1 MLVHTNRKNNMKT
14 TNKSGYAF
22 SLAMLCLL
30 FFVFGLVS
38 WVNSILVPYFKVACD
53 LNSEVQGYLAQ
64 FAFYIAYLVMTI
76 PASVLL
82 GKTGYKKGALIGLW
96 ILALGAF
103 LFVPAAL
110 TRTYNLFLVA
120 LFTMGTALAILQT
133 VANPFV
139 TIIGPIESAAKRIS
153 LVGICNKL
161 AGILSPIIFS
171 ALVIRPSDKVTMSL
185 IQNGE
190 LVGDAKNA
198 ALDEL
203 IRGVIPPY
211 VVLGVLL
218 FVFGIVFY
226 KSRIQDINPSDNA
239 NTETQGRRSVLSYP
253 YLVLGVIALFCHLGA
268 QALSVNT
275 IVGFADSLGFGSTY
289 IFPSLTLA
297 CTLLGY
303 VLGVILIPKF
313 ISQQNMLKVVTVV
326 GLILSVLVVVLPAD
340 VAIWCLVL
348 LGIPNSVIYAGIWP
362 LAIHDLGKWT
372 NLGSAILVMALCGSA
387 ILPLVYASC
396 VDVSGSL
403 QASYWL
409 LIPCFVYMIFYA
421 LWGHKINAWKK

>member
-1 MLVHTNRKNNMKT
+1 MKT

-53 LNSEVQGYLAQ
+53 LQSEVQGYLAQ

-96 ILALGAF
+96 VLAVGAF

-239 NTETQGRRSVLSYP
+239 NPDTQGRRSVLSYP
-253 YLVLGVIALFCHLGA
+253 YLVLGVLALFCHLGA

-340 VAIWCLVL
+340 IAIWCLVL

>member
-1 MLVHTNRKNNMKT
+1 MKT

-53 LNSEVQGYLAQ
+53 LHSEVQGYLAQ

-82 GKTGYKKGALIGLW
+82 GRTGYKKGALIGLW
-96 ILALGAF
+96 ILAVGAF

>member
-1 MLVHTNRKNNMKT
+1 MKT

-53 LNSEVQGYLAQ
+53 LQSEVQGYLAQ

-76 PASVLL
+76 PASALL
-82 GKTGYKKGALIGLW
+82 GRTGYKRGALIGLW
-96 ILALGAF
+96 VLAAGAF

-161 AGILSPIIFS
+161 AGILAPIIFS

-190 LVGDAKNA
+190 LVGDAKDA

-239 NTETQGRRSVLSYP
+239 NTDAQGRRSVLSYP
-253 YLVLGVIALFCHLGA
+253 YLVLGVLALFCHLGA

-303 VLGVILIPKF
+303 VLGVILIPKY
-313 ISQQNMLKVVTVV
+313 ISQQNMLKVVSVV

-340 VAIWCLVL
+340 IAIWCLVV

-421 LWGHKINAWKK
+421 LWGHKINTWKK

>member
-1 MLVHTNRKNNMKT
+1 MKT

-38 WVNSILVPYFKVACD
+38 WVNSILVPYFKLACD
-53 LNSEVQGYLAQ
+53 LQSEVQGYLAQ

-82 GKTGYKKGALIGLW
+82 GRTGYKKGALIGLW

>member
-1 MLVHTNRKNNMKT
+1 MKT

-53 LNSEVQGYLAQ
+53 LQSEVQGYLAQ

-82 GKTGYKKGALIGLW
+82 GRTGYKKGALIGLW
-96 ILALGAF
+96 ILAVGAF

-190 LVGDAKNA
+190 LVEDAKNA

-239 NTETQGRRSVLSYP
+239 NTDTRGRRSVLSYP

>member
-1 MLVHTNRKNNMKT
+1 MKT
-14 TNKSGYAF
+14 TNKFGYAF

-82 GKTGYKKGALIGLW
+82 GRTGYKKGALIGLW